1 MSLIKC
7 PDCGRDV
14 SSLAPACV
22 GCGRPFESAAGGPND
37 PRTAVSTPVA
47 APAGAGPETTLW
59 QGRPSATLMI
69 LRTLVR
75 SGLALAIGP
84 GVLFALHRAALTVS
98 PDSHPALRFVLE
110 WYRTG
115 NHAAL
120 VPWVVI
126 GLAAL
131 IVVRTLAQLLH
142 ALRGTLG
149 RHYRVTTQRI
159 VMEKGILSKEIDELD
174 LRVVDD
180 TRLHQSFLERL
191 VGIGQVEILS
201 ADKTESDLVL
211 SDVANPKQ
219 LREIIRGQAYSISQR
234 QLFTRPA

>member
-1 MSLIKC
+1 MSLIRC
-7 PDCGRDV
+7 PDCGKDV
-14 SSLAPACV
+14 SSLAPACP
-22 GCGRPFESAAGGPND
+22 GCGRPIEPAGGAPAD
-37 PRTAVSTPVA
+37 PRAALS
-47 APAGAGPETTLW
+47 APAVGAAVPETTLW
-59 QGRPSATLMI
+59 QGRPSAILMI
-69 LRTLVR
+69 LRALVR
-75 SGLALAIGP
+75 TGFALAIGP

-98 PDSHPALRFVLE
+98 PESLPAARGALD

-115 NHAAL
+115 NHAAF
-120 VPWVVI
+120 VPWVAL

-131 IVVRTLAQLLH
+131 IAVHGLARMLH
-142 ALRGTLG
+142 AVLGTLG

-159 VMEKGILSKEIDELD
+159 VLEKGIMSKDIDELD

-201 ADKTESDLVL
+201 TDKTDSDIVL
-211 SDVANPKQ
+211 SDVAHPKE
-219 LREIIRGQAYSISQR
+219 LRELIRGQTYSISQR